1 MGQKMW
7 GYRCAFITI
16 ASLALASPL
25 LRAEDDA
32 ASESTVVS
40 IESKSHTPSEAEQR
54 IEAALAGPLRA
65 PIEAVEMPL
74 NQILMVLAEDY
85 KIPIQIDTAAL
96 DAIASSPEVEVTL
109 TVNDVSLRSALDL
122 MLRNAGAE
130 GLTYV
135 VDDEVLLI
143 TTQEEAEKRL
153 EVRVYRV
160 DDLNISKPWPYP
172 GATAYADFN
181 SLIDLIASCV
191 ERESWMEN
199 GTGEGE
205 IQPYGD
211 GLIVISQTRRVHD
224 QVAQLL
230 DAIRR
235 NLDAIDSDAAARD
248 PNEANRPITRGIR
261 VADDVVAEPNET
273 KAAITDMLQK
283 SVAWETHEADLA
295 EGKAFLRFEGNRM
308 YVRHRPQIVRQVE
321 EAMKGMGII
330 APFHQPLASGGHGG
344 EDKKNPKSKGGGF

>member
-7 GYRCAFITI
+7 GYRCAFAAV
-16 ASLALASPL
+16 ASLALATP

-32 ASESTVVS
+32 ASESIAAATG
-40 IESKSHTPSEAEQR
+40 SKLHTPSEAEER

-74 NQILMVLAEDY
+74 NQILMILAEDY

-122 MLRNAGAE
+122 MLRSAGAE

-191 ERESWMEN
+191 ERESWMDN

-235 NLDAIDSDAAARD
+235 NLDAIDADVAKD
-248 PNEANRPITRGIR
+248 PATVNQPITRGIR
-261 VADDVVAEPNET
+261 VADDIVAEPRET
-273 KAAITDMLQK
+273 REAIANMLLK
-283 SVAWETHEADLA
+283 SVAWQADDAELA
-295 EGKAFLRFEGNRM
+295 DDEVFLRFEGNRI
-308 YVRHRPQIVRQVE
+308 YVRHRPQVVKQVE
-321 EAMKGMGII
+321 EAMNGMGII
-330 APFHQPLASGGHGG
+330 APYHQPLANSGYGG
-344 EDKKNPKSKGGGF
+344 EDKKKSKPKGGGF

>member
-1 MGQKMW
+1 MGQNMW
-7 GYRCAFITI
+7 GYRCALAAI
-16 ASLALASPL
+16 ASLALATP

-32 ASESTVVS
+32 AFESTEPKT
-40 IESKSHTPSEAEQR
+40 ESKSHSSAESALR
-54 IEAALAGPLRA
+54 IEAVLDRPLRA
-65 PIEAVEMPL
+65 PLDFVETPL
-74 NQILMVLAEDY
+74 NQIANVLAEDY
-85 KIPIQIDTAAL
+85 DIPILFDTAAL
-96 DAIASSPEVEVTL
+96 DAVASSPEVEA
-109 TVNDVSLRSALDL
+109 TVSIANVSLRSALDL

-130 GLTYV
+130 DLTYV

-160 DDLNISKPWPYP
+160 DDLNVSKPWPYP

-235 NLDAIDSDAAARD
+235 NLDAIDADAAKD
-248 PNEANRPITRGIR
+248 PATANQPITRGIR
-261 VADDVVAEPNET
+261 IADDIVAEPSET
-273 KAAITDMLQK
+273 RAAIANMLLK
-283 SVAWETHEADLA
+283 SVAWQTDDAELADA
-295 EGKAFLRFEGNRM
+295 EVFLRFEGNRI
-308 YVRHRPQIVRQVE
+308 YVRHRPQVVKQVE

-330 APFHQPLASGGHGG
+330 APYHQPLASGGYGG
-344 EDKKNPKSKGGGF
+344 EDKKKSKPNGGGGF